1 VKNSS
6 AGRKTVNNQSINPY
20 RILYPDELE
29 IKDTRSGYFTTLVC
43 GLFNARQPTYKE
55 LMLWVI
61 MNLVESN
68 DFADS
73 TVVLTLFA
81 ISNYH

>member
-1 VKNSS
+1 VR
-6 AGRKTVNNQSINPY
+6 RKTVNNQSINPY
-20 RILYPDELE
+20 GILYPDELE

-43 GLFNARQPTYKE
+43 GLFNARQTTYKE

-68 DFADS
+68 HFADS
-73 TVVLTLFA
+73 TVVLIQIIIDSYA
-81 ISNYH
+81 A